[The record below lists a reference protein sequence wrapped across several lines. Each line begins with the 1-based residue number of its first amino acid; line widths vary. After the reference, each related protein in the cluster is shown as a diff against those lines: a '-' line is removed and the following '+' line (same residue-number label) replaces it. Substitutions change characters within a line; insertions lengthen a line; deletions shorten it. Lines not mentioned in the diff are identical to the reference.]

1 MNQIL
6 RYKKNERSQTRWIQ
20 TDPHQNILIEIAK
33 VKEKIL
39 MVRKKRVSYKGT
51 PPKLS
56 WFLYRSLAGQKGVA
70 KYTQSSEREIPTT

>member
-1 MNQIL
+1 
-6 RYKKNERSQTRWIQ
+6 
-20 TDPHQNILIEIAK
+20 
-33 VKEKIL
+33 